1 MYPAER
7 TLTRI
12 IRQTL
17 YMLKRQYGGTIDI
30 YTLNSTTSDPKTG
43 IVTTNK
49 SVVRVNRAPILP
61 ARMTREV
68 RKSISEISANKM
80 FVVGGTYDASRRIF
94 IIDRQDVPADFSITN
109 NSYVVYRNRKYE
121 IETYSEFEFE
131 AGWVVTGRE
140 LAGERPEQIFYLSVD
155 NLLDIEQEGTNGS

>member
-7 TLTRI
+7 TLTRT

-43 IVTTNK
+43 IVTTDK

-94 IIDRQDVPADFSITN
+94 IVDRQDVSESLDLTN
-109 NSYVVYRNRKYE
+109 NSYIVYRNRKYE
-121 IETYSEFEFE
+121 IETFSEFEFE
-131 AGWVVTGRE
+131 AGWVITGRA
-140 LAGERPEQIFYLSVD
+140 LDGERPEQIFYLSAD
-155 NLLDIEQEGTNGS
+155 NLLDIEQGGTNGS

>member
-7 TLTRI
+7 TLTRA

-43 IVTTNK
+43 IVTTDK
-49 SVVRVNRAPILP
+49 SVVRVNRAPVLP

-68 RKSISEISANKM
+68 RKSISSISANKM
-80 FVVGGTYDASRRIF
+80 FVVGGTYDAGRRIF
-94 IIDRQDVPADFSITN
+94 IIDRRDVSEGFNISN

-131 AGWVVTGRE
+131 AGWVVTGKE
-140 LAGERPEQIFYLSVD
+140 LDGERPEQIFHLSAD
-155 NLLDIEQEGTNGS
+155 NLLEIEQEGIDGS